1 MEVFHLSLSLNLQV
15 LNNFKVQL
23 FSFAYHFFEA
33 NILLSAKVAD
43 LKLNI
48 CTGVIQN
55 RIKNDRGN
63 SIGQLLCKVKSDWLM
78 FFEEVLYFNVT
89 GERQIVLSVF

>member
-1 MEVFHLSLSLNLQV
+1 LLII
-15 LNNFKVQL
+15 
-23 FSFAYHFFEA
+23 FSKP

-89 GERQIVLSVF
+89 GESQIVLSVF